1 MRVWAHKTTALAC
14 ENLMLALRAYGYDS
28 CPMEGMDSR
37 RIKKMLSLPKK
48 AEVSMVISIG
58 KRAKNGVYTKRFRLS
73 SDKMIKI
80 I

>member
-28 CPMEGMDSR
+28 CPMEGMDSK
-37 RIKKMLSLPKK
+37 RIRKMLKLPRK
-48 AEVSMVISIG
+48 AEVCMVISIG
-58 KRAKNGVYTKRFRLS
+58 KRSENGVYSKRFRLES
-73 SDKMIKI
+73 EKFIKI